1 MKERR
6 LRKDD
11 LGVLI
16 GNLQERYRVIGPK
29 AVDGTIVL
37 SDISSG
43 DIPGGYRD
51 RHGPGHYRIEEG
63 KADEVFSF
71 SPGPD
76 SFKKFLYPSSG
87 EVFAFMKTPRG
98 LAVEVTV
105 KEERPMAFVGV
116 RACDLAALELLD
128 KVLLEGP
135 VRERGYDGR
144 RKDIFIVAVNCL
156 RPGENCFCDSM
167 GTGPEAKRG
176 YDLSM
181 TEIPGAFI
189 VESGSAEG
197 GKVLE
202 SIPCGEMQEGDLEK
216 KRAVIHG
223 CTEMMRKSMKIA
235 DLPGVIYRNMDH
247 PRWAEIADT
256 DLECGNCTMVCPTC
270 FCNSSYDLLSVSTAS
285 GNLREFSGTRR
296 RKWDSCFSKN
306 FARVHGGNF
315 RPSRR
320 ARYRHWMTHKL
331 AYWIDQFGR
340 PGCVGCG
347 RCITWCPVGIDITHE
362 LEELRRVR

>member
-1 MKERR
+1 MKKTRI
-6 LRKDD
+6 RKND

-16 GNLQERYRVIGPK
+16 TNLAESYRVIGPK
-29 AVDGTIVL
+29 AKDGVVVL
-37 SDISSG
+37 SDISCD
-43 DIPGGYRD
+43 DISAGYRD

-63 KADEVFSF
+63 GADEVFSF

-76 SFKKFLYPSSG
+76 SFKKFLHPSSG
-87 EVFAFMKTPRG
+87 EVFSFMKTPRG
-98 LAVEVTV
+98 LAVEVAV
-105 KEERPMAFVGV
+105 KEERPMAFVGA

-128 KVLLEGP
+128 KVFLEGP

-144 RKDIFIVAVNCL
+144 RRDIFVVAVNCL
-156 RPGENCFCDSM
+156 RPGENCFCASM
-167 GTGPEAKRG
+167 GTGPEAKGG
-176 YDLSM
+176 YDLAM
-181 TEIPGAFI
+181 TEIPGAFL
-189 VESGSAEG
+189 VEAGSAEG
-197 GKVLE
+197 VRILE
-202 SIPCGEMQEGDLEK
+202 KIPCQEMREEDIAK
-216 KRAVIHG
+216 KGAVTAG
-223 CTEMMRKSMKIA
+223 CAELMRKSMKIA
-235 DLPGVIYRNMDH
+235 DLPGIMYRNMDH
-247 PRWAEIADT
+247 PRWAEIADV

-270 FCNSSYDLLSVSTAS
+270 FCNSSYDLLSVSTIS
-285 GNLREFSGTRR
+285 GNLREFSGMRR

-331 AYWIDQFGR
+331 AYWIEQFGR

-362 LEELRRVR
+362 LEELRRAQ